1 MLNSKYFTEKETVV
15 SATGTELGIKNIP
28 NNQEKNYIQYTASR
42 MDQIREFLGV
52 PLIVLSWFRCEEL
65 NRAVKGSKTSAHRF
79 GLAVDVYSK
88 KMSSKEI
95 YEKVLELKK
104 DGKIYFDQLI
114 YYPAKNFVHF
124 GFKLDKAQERGMS
137 WINN

>member
-1 MLNSKYFTEKETVV
+1 MLNSKYFSEKETVV
-15 SATGTELGIKNIP
+15 SAEAKKLGIKNIP
-28 NNQEKNYIQYTASR
+28 NSQEKNYIQYTASR
-42 MDQIREFLGV
+42 MDRIRELLGV
-52 PLIVLSWFRCEEL
+52 PLIVLSWFRCKEL
-65 NRAVKGSKTSAHRF
+65 NRAIRGSQTSAHKY
-79 GLAVDVYSK
+79 GLAVDVYSN

-95 YEKVLELKK
+95 YEKALELKK

-124 GFKLDKAQERGMS
+124 GFKLDKAQERGMN

>member
-15 SATGTELGIKNIP
+15 SAEAKKLGIKNIP

-42 MDQIREFLGV
+42 MDRIRELLGV

-65 NRAVKGSKTSAHRF
+65 NRAVKGSQTSAHKF
-79 GLAVDVYSK
+79 GLAVDVYSN

-95 YEKVLELKK
+95 YEKALELKK
-104 DGKIYFDQLI
+104 EGKIQFDQLI
-114 YYPAKNFVHF
+114 YYSKQNFVHF
-124 GFKLDKAQERGMS
+124 GFKFNKSQERGMS
-137 WINN
+137 WINK

>member
-15 SATGTELGIKNIP
+15 SAEAKKLGIKNIP

-42 MDQIREFLGV
+42 MDHIRELLGV

-65 NRAVKGSKTSAHRF
+65 NRAIRGSQTSAHKY
-79 GLAVDVYSK
+79 GLAVDVYSN
-88 KMSSKEI
+88 KMTSKEI
-95 YEKVLELKK
+95 YEKALQLKK
-104 DGKIYFDQLI
+104 EGKIQFDQLI
-114 YYPAKNFVHF
+114 YYPKNNFVHF
-124 GFKLDKAQERGMS
+124 GFKLDKAQERGMN

>member
-15 SATGTELGIKNIP
+15 SAEAKKLGIKNIP

-42 MDQIREFLGV
+42 MDRIRELLGV

-65 NRAVKGSKTSAHRF
+65 NRAVKGSQTSAHKF
-79 GLAVDVYSK
+79 GLAVDVYSN

-95 YEKVLELKK
+95 YEKALELKK
-104 DGKIYFDQLI
+104 EGKIQFDQLI
-114 YYPAKNFVHF
+114 YYPTKNFVHF
-124 GFKLDKAQERGMS
+124 GFKLDKAQERGMN

>member
-1 MLNSKYFTEKETVV
+1 MLNSKYFTEKETTT
-15 SATGTELGIKNIP
+15 SKTAKELKIKNIP
-28 NNQEKNYIQYTASR
+28 TDKEKKYIQYTASR
-42 MDQIREFLGV
+42 MDHIRELLGV

-65 NRAVKGSKTSAHRF
+65 NRAVKGSQTSAHRS
-79 GLAVDVYSK
+79 GLAVDVCSN
-88 KMSSKEI
+88 KMTSKEI
-95 YEKVLELKK
+95 YEKALELKK

-114 YYPAKNFVHF
+114 YYPQKNFVHF